1 MTLSEVTKSSS
12 SIQRLHEF
20 SEYEE
25 LEKDLHLPKAPEN
38 WPREGNIEINDLKVR
53 YRKGLPLVLDN
64 VSCKI
69 ENKQKIGIV
78 GRTGSGKSTMLL
90 ALTRIL
96 ELSEEDLDAGS
107 YIKMNGVETHKVGL
121 HELRKNIT
129 VIPQDPIMLQGT
141 VRFNVDPMGL
151 HTEDEVIEALKKS
164 QVWDTLKLEQKA
176 ETVNNTDVLAKTEKE
191 INQKKLEI
199 NIDQGGSNLSVGQK
213 QLICVARAFVRK
225 PKFLIMDE
233 ATANIDEKTDQQVQ
247 ELIKS
252 EFKDT
257 TVLTIAHR

>member
-1 MTLSEVTKSSS
+1 MTLSEMTKSSS

-20 SEYEE
+20 CEFKD
-25 LEKDLHLPKAPEN
+25 LEKDLYLPKAPEN
-38 WPREGNIEINDLKVR
+38 WPKEGNIEINNLKVR
-53 YRKGLPLVLDN
+53 YRTGLPLVLDN

-69 ENKQKIGIV
+69 ENNQKIGIV

-96 ELSEEDLDAGS
+96 EISAEDQESGS
-107 YIKMNGVETHKVGL
+107 YIKMNGIQTHKVGL

-141 VRFNVDPMGL
+141 LQFNVDPMGL
-151 HTEDEVIEALKKS
+151 YTEEEVIEALKKS

-176 ETVNNTDVLAKTEKE
+176 ETINNEDALAKTEKE
-191 INQKKLEI
+191 LNKKKLDIMIE
-199 NIDQGGSNLSVGQK
+199 QGGSNLSVGQK
-213 QLICVARAFVRK
+213 QLVCVARAFVRN

-247 ELIKS
+247 DLIKS
-252 EFKDT
+252 EFRDT